1 MDNKKIM
8 RMKEAET
15 KNSAFAGK
23 RILVAGKLRGYTRDG
38 INRKILSIGAR
49 PEFSAKRKTDY
60 VIAGER
66 AGSRLTKAWELGAT
80 ILTEREFE
88 EMSA

>member
-1 MDNKKIM
+1 MEDERIM
-8 RMKEAET
+8 RMKKPGT

-23 RILVAGKLRGYTRDG
+23 SILVAGKLRGYTRDG
-38 INRKILSIGAR
+38 INRKILSIGAW
-49 PEFSAKRKTDY
+49 PAFSARRKADY

-66 AGSRLTKAWELGAT
+66 AGSRLTRAWELGAT